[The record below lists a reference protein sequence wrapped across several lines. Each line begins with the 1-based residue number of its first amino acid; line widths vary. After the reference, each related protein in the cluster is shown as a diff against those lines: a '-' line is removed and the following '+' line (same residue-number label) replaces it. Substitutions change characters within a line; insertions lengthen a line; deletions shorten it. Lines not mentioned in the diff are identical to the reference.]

1 MSTLSW
7 KEPLYFNLEDVESIA
22 EEEAAV
28 PLNYTPP
35 VILPADA
42 ELETD
47 PLLSAHEPGPV
58 IAPAMVTTKQP
69 VYPAGLNT
77 PLLWRSLL
85 GLLGLLLISLTI
97 VTTYDFIVE
106 QYAQGILR
114 GSFFLLLTSLITGVA
129 LALAWHAYQ
138 NIQVLQQV
146 TALQQ
151 EGQRLMQAN
160 GYGTAIHY
168 VNKVTAFYQHRPDIK
183 VRLERFY
190 AILNDSH
197 RDQDICTLFSTQ
209 VMQDIDQQAYCIIT
223 QHAKETA
230 LLTAISQMALLDTVL
245 TLWRNIS
252 MIRDIATLY
261 GGRPSVWGSISLIS
275 QVIQNLIYADVSEI
289 VADTTAEIVGG
300 SVLSIMSAQIA
311 QGVGSGVMSA
321 RLGLQTM
328 QVCRPLPFTAAEKPG
343 LKTIRREI
351 ISSIKPLFERSMIKD
366 KKFK

>member
-1 MSTLSW
+1 
-7 KEPLYFNLEDVESIA
+7 
-22 EEEAAV
+22 
-28 PLNYTPP
+28 
-35 VILPADA
+35 
-42 ELETD
+42 
-47 PLLSAHEPGPV
+47 
-58 IAPAMVTTKQP
+58 MVTLRQP
-69 VYPAGLNT
+69 VYSTGLNT
-77 PLLWRSLL
+77 PLLWRSLF

-97 VTTYDFIVE
+97 VTIYDFIVA
-106 QYAQGILR
+106 QYTQGILR

-129 LALAWHAYQ
+129 LALTWRAYQ
-138 NIQVLQQV
+138 NVQALQQV

-160 GYGTAIHY
+160 GYGTAMHY
-168 VNKVTAFYQHRPDIK
+168 VNKITSFYQHRSDVQ

-197 RDQDICTLFSTQ
+197 RDQDICALFSTQ
-209 VMQDIDQQAYCIIT
+209 VMQDIDQQAYRIIT

-230 LLTAISQMALLDTVL
+230 LLTAISQMALLDTIL

-261 GGRPSVWGSISLIS
+261 GGRPGMWGSVSLIS
-275 QVIQNLIYADVSEI
+275 QVIQNLIYADISEI

-300 SVLSIMSAQIA
+300 SVLSMMSAQIA

-351 ISSIKPLFERSMIKD
+351 MRSIKSLFERSIAKD